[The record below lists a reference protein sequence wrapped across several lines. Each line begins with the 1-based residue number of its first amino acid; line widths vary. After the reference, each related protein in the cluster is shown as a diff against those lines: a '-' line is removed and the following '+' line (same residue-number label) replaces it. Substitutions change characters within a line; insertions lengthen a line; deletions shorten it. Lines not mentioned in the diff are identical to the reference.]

1 MLYRKKWRTGL
12 ALHTNENEK
21 TTLALLLSMP
31 IQLIMEGKS
40 VGAEH
45 VAYHW
50 CSYRSDEIKKRT
62 LADTHGERDYVDTS
76 AQKLKSSTRKR
87 KREITRETGTVNN
100 VQWMGTVRC
109 WASFQLK
116 HSRRAVCLWDHLCAH
131 CKFCSGPAPF
141 SDVKTNQPGKSDK
154 ITSRTLSLTWPECFN
169 DLCVFLDSNE
179 VATNKTETE
188 PKPKQNRK

>member
-1 MLYRKKWRTGL
+1 MENGFGVTYKWKRKNNTGAIVIYAYTTNNGRQVCWRW
-12 ALHTNENEK
+12 ARS
-21 TTLALLLSMP
+21 LSLM
-31 IQLIMEGKS
+31 QLSFWWDK
-40 VGAEH
+40 
-45 VAYHW
+45 
-50 CSYRSDEIKKRT
+50 KKRT